1 MKEQIELIVQC
12 DFSKAGENLQE
23 LLLQSF
29 QSFLARKIETAV
41 F

>member
-1 MKEQIELIVQC
+1 MKEQQELIVRC
-12 DFSKAGENLQE
+12 DFSKSSENLQE

-29 QSFLARKIETAV
+29 QSFLVRKIETMA

>member
-1 MKEQIELIVQC
+1 MKEQQELIVRC